1 VIYRKLI
8 RFVASILICLTA
20 GAVGSFFTSTSVNF
34 WYRTLNKPSFNPPDW
49 LFAPVW
55 TTLYILM
62 GISLYI
68 ILGSDNNKK
77 RAALIVF
84 SIQLALNLLWSA
96 IFFGLRN
103 PTFALIEIIFLWF
116 SILVAIFIFRRI
128 SIFAS
133 ILLVPYILWVS
144 FAVLLNSLIVIL
156 N

>member
-1 VIYRKLI
+1 
-8 RFVASILICLTA
+8 
-20 GAVGSFFTSTSVNF
+20 
-34 WYRTLNKPSFNPPDW
+34 
-49 LFAPVW
+49 
-55 TTLYILM
+55 LM